1 MPKRGK
7 ALRDN
12 HSEDQLVAAPR
23 PSPHIVMALEKMSG
37 FTSGPPQIV
46 DSWIDW
52 DWFRPLHRKLW
63 LTSGLACSLRAGR
76 NDNAAARPSRAAGGS
91 PRWRLARG
99 RAPRHP
105 LGRARRFDPVG
116 LIAYSPHMEAAG
128 PKLRIFVDA
137 DACPVKDE
145 VYRIAA
151 RYGLT
156 VFVVANSPIV
166 VPRPPEIE
174 RVVVGA
180 GTDAADD
187 WIAERAGPGAIVVTS
202 DVPLQADA

>member
-1 MPKRGK
+1 MQFHER
-7 ALRDN
+7 
-12 HSEDQLVAAPR
+12 H
-23 PSPHIVMALEKMSG
+23 
-37 FTSGPPQIV
+37 PPLIV
-46 DSWIDW
+46 DPWVDW

-76 NDNAAARPSRAAGGS
+76 NDTAAVRPSRAAGGS

-99 RAPRHP
+99 RGPRHP

-151 RYGLT
+151 LRADSFRCRKQPDRGS
-156 VFVVANSPIV
+156 AS
-166 VPRPPEIE
+166 
-174 RVVVGA
+174 A
-180 GTDAADD
+180 GD
-187 WIAERAGPGAIVVTS
+187 
-202 DVPLQADA
+202 